1 MLRDATRDELA
12 ADLAQ
17 AERSRD
23 PIGQLTAAHPEIDVV
38 DAYEIQLINIRQRV
52 AEGARVV
59 GHKVGLSSPI
69 MQQMMGVDEP
79 DYGHLLDDMQVF
91 EDTPVQASR
100 YLSPRVEVEVGF
112 ILAADLP
119 GAGCT
124 EDDVLAATEALV
136 PAIELI
142 DTRIKDWQIK
152 ICDTIADNAS
162 AAGFVL
168 GAARVPPADLDVR
181 AIDAKLTRNGEVVAE
196 GRSDAVLGNPATA
209 VAWLP
214 ARSRVSACGCA
225 KATSCYPG
233 HARSRS
239 RRGPATSLSPTSPGW
254 VWSGCRS
261 NKGSNM
267 PSKAKVAIVGSG
279 NISTDLLYKLLR
291 SEWLEPR
298 WMVGIDPESD
308 GLARAAKLG
317 LETTHEGVDWL
328 LAQPD
333 KPDLVFE
340 ATSAYVHRDAA
351 PKYAEAGIRAIDLTP
366 AAVGPAV
373 IPPAN
378 LREHLDAPNVNMI
391 TCGGQATIPIVYA
404 VSRIVEVPYAEIVAS
419 VASVS
424 AGPGTRANIDEFTK
438 TTARG
443 VQTIGGAAR
452 GKAIIILNP
461 ADPPMIM
468 RDTIF
473 CAIPTDADREAIAAS
488 IHDVVKEVQ
497 TYVPGYR
504 LLNEPQFDE
513 PSINSGGQ
521 ALVTTFVEVEGAG
534 DYLPPY
540 AGNLDIMTAAAT
552 KVGEEIAKETLVVGG
567 AR

>member
-1 MLRDATRDELA
+1 M
-12 ADLAQ
+12 
-17 AERSRD
+17 
-23 PIGQLTAAHPEIDVV
+23 PLTG
-38 DAYEIQLINIRQRV
+38 R
-52 AEGARVV
+52 
-59 GHKVGLSSPI
+59 K
-69 MQQMMGVDEP
+69 
-79 DYGHLLDDMQVF
+79 
-91 EDTPVQASR
+91 AS
-100 YLSPRVEVEVGF
+100 
-112 ILAADLP
+112 
-119 GAGCT
+119 
-124 EDDVLAATEALV
+124 
-136 PAIELI
+136 
-142 DTRIKDWQIK
+142 
-152 ICDTIADNAS
+152 
-162 AAGFVL
+162 
-168 GAARVPPADLDVR
+168 
-181 AIDAKLTRNGEVVAE
+181 
-196 GRSDAVLGNPATA
+196 
-209 VAWLP
+209 
-214 ARSRVSACGCA
+214 
-225 KATSCYPG
+225 
-233 HARSRS
+233 
-239 RRGPATSLSPTSPGW
+239 
-254 VWSGCRS
+254 
-261 NKGSNM
+261 
-267 PSKAKVAIVGSG
+267 VAIVGSG

-298 WMVGIDPESD
+298 WMVGIDPESE
-308 GLARAAKLG
+308 GLARARKLG

-328 LAQPD
+328 LAQSE

-351 PKYAEAGIRAIDLTP
+351 PKYEAAGIRAIDLTP

-404 VSRIVEVPYAEIVAS
+404 VSRALSKRGCPTRRSSRRWRRRQPGRAP
-419 VASVS
+419 
-424 AGPGTRANIDEFTK
+424 GPTSTSSPRPPARAW
-438 TTARG
+438 
-443 VQTIGGAAR
+443 QTIGGAKR

-473 CAIPTDADREAIAAS
+473 CAIPEDADRDAIAQS
-488 IHDVVKEVQ
+488 IHDVVAEVQ

-552 KVGEEIAKETLVVGG
+552 KVGEEIAKESLSATAGG
-567 AR
+567 AQA